1 MSTNSIDA
9 VRQQNMNSLHYQKD
23 IGLAEL
29 DGFQLPRDLT
39 EEMLERMQEGIQ
51 ILGMADTMVLARL
64 EMDVPQFGVPQLSGN
79 TRDEEGSR
87 TENSSAESGRV
98 RFNATD
104 QQYYILVEPKRDA
117 LKNTHYDEDQF
128 GDYIIDQFIE
138 RYGNDLGL
146 IGIRAAA
153 SAGDLQS
160 IGGAAELDNTFT
172 GWIARAEGDT
182 QSVDDQGD
190 STRIGLEDTTEA
202 EADSMPAIA
211 NTDGS
216 GNPQPID
223 TSLFNSTI
231 QTLDPRY
238 RDSDQFNPVLM
249 TSPNQVQNYAMS
261 LTEREDPL
269 GSAVIFG
276 DSDITPFS
284 YDLVGVNGWP
294 DEYMMFTDPNNL
306 AFGLFGGGRGTEDG
320 VEITQTTDTDKV
332 HEQRLHSRNWMEAQF
347 DFQIKR
353 MQAGVLVTDLQ
364 APTA

>member
-1 MSTNSIDA
+1 MSDTIAA
-9 VRQQNMNSLHYQKD
+9 VRRQNELAGATQKD

-39 EEMLERMQEGIQ
+39 EEFLDRMQEGIQ

-64 EMDVPQFGVPQLSGN
+64 EMDVPQFGVPQLSGH

-87 TENSSAESGRV
+87 TENSSAESGAV

-104 QQYYILVEPKRDA
+104 QSYYILVEPKRDA
-117 LKNTHYDEDQF
+117 LKNTHYGPDEF
-128 GDYIIDQFIE
+128 GQYIIDQFIE

-153 SAGDLQS
+153 STGNLQS
-160 IGGAAELDNTFT
+160 VGGAAELDNTFT

-182 QSVDDQGD
+182 QSVDSQGD
-190 STRIGLEDTTEA
+190 STRIGLEDTATA
-202 EADSMPAIA
+202 DADSMPSIA

-216 GNPQPID
+216 GNPTAPD
-223 TSLFNSTI
+223 TALFNQTI

-238 RDSDQFNPVLM
+238 RDSDAYNPVLM
-249 TSPNQVQNYAMS
+249 TSPNQVQQYAMS

-284 YDLVGVNGWP
+284 YDLVGVNGFP
-294 DEYMMFTDPNNL
+294 DEYMMFTDPDNL
-306 AFGLFGGGRGTEDG
+306 AFGLFEEMELD
-320 VEITQTTDTDKV
+320 QTTDTDKV
-332 HEQRLHSRNWMEAQF
+332 HEQKLHSRNWMEAQF
-347 DFQIKR
+347 DFQIKE
-353 MQAGVLVTDLQ
+353 MQAGVLVTDL
-364 APTA
+364 ATPSA

>member
-1 MSTNSIDA
+1 MSANTIDA
-9 VRQQNMNSLHYQKD
+9 VRRQNELAGATQKD

-39 EEMLERMQEGIQ
+39 EEFLDRMQEGIQ

-64 EMDVPQFGVPQLSGN
+64 EMDVPQFGVPQLSGH

-87 TENSSAESGRV
+87 TENSSAESGQV

-117 LKNTHYDEDQF
+117 LKNTTRDEDEFGQF
-128 GDYIIDQFIE
+128 IIDQFIE

-153 SAGDLQS
+153 STGNLQS
-160 IGGAAELDNTFT
+160 IGGAASLDNTFT

-182 QSVDDQGD
+182 QSVDDADD
-190 STRIGLEDTTEA
+190 STRIGLEDTATA
-202 EADSMPAIA
+202 DADSMPSIA

-216 GNPQPID
+216 GNPQPLD
-223 TSLFNSTI
+223 TALFNETI

-238 RDSDQFNPVLM
+238 RDSDAYSPMLM
-249 TSPNQVQNYAMS
+249 TSPNQVQDYAMS

-294 DEYMMFTDPNNL
+294 DEYMMFTDPNNF
-306 AFGLFGGGRGTEDG
+306 AFGLFEEM
-320 VEITQTTDTDKV
+320 EIDQTQDTDKV
-332 HEQRLHSRNWMEAQF
+332 HEQKLHSRNWMEAQF
-347 DFQIKR
+347 DFQIKE
-353 MQAGVLVTDLQ
+353 MQAGVLVTDLKT
-364 APTA
+364 PTA

>member
-1 MSTNSIDA
+1 MSTDTIAA
-9 VRQQNMNSLHYQKD
+9 VRRQNELAGATSKD

-39 EEMLERMQEGIQ
+39 EEFLDRMQEGID
-51 ILGMADTMVLARL
+51 ILGMADTMVLKRL
-64 EMDVPQFGVPQLSGN
+64 EMDVPQFGVPQLSGH

-87 TENSSAESGRV
+87 TENSSAESGVV

-104 QQYYILVEPKRDA
+104 KSYYILVEPKRDA
-117 LKNTHYDEDQF
+117 LKNTHYGPDQF
-128 GDYIIDQFIE
+128 GQYIIDEFIE

-146 IGIRAAA
+146 MGIRASA
-153 SAGDLQS
+153 SSGNLQS

-182 QSVDDQGD
+182 QSVDDAGD
-190 STRIGLEDTTEA
+190 STRIGLEDTATA
-202 EADSMPAIA
+202 DADSMPSIA

-216 GNPQPID
+216 GNPQPLD
-223 TSLFNSTI
+223 TALFNETI

-238 RDSDQFNPVLM
+238 RDSDQFEPALL
-249 TSPNQVQNYAMS
+249 TSPNQVQDYAMS

-294 DEYMMFTDPNNL
+294 DEYMMFTDPDNF
-306 AFGLFGGGRGTEDG
+306 AFGLFEEMELEQTE
-320 VEITQTTDTDKV
+320 DTDKV
-332 HEQRLHSRNWMEAQF
+332 HEQKLHSRNWMEAQF
-347 DFQIKR
+347 DFQIKE
-353 MQAGVLVTDLQ
+353 MQAGALVTDLQ
-364 APTA
+364 APSA